1 MIACDLIRD
10 LRMYKLP
17 IEKFEKFRNDIFFI
31 DPNNPPKS
39 NDVEIYL
46 GDRINKHIIDGF
58 PNLKWIHLT
67 SVGFDKLIGLDRDDI
82 IITNSKGIMDSSIIS
97 TTLGFLFSLSRGIN
111 YCIKDKLDRYKF
123 DEYFHKVQDISNQT
137 CLIVGMGSIGNKLKT
152 ILESLDMKVIGITRD
167 NINKLD
173 DYLINSDVVVNL
185 LPYTNKTKSIF
196 NKKVFGKMKNN
207 SYFINVG
214 RGQTVVEEDLIY
226 VLKNNL
232 IAGAGLDV
240 FEKEPLSND
249 SELWKLDN
257 VILTPHIAGLS
268 KSYWD
273 KQYKLF
279 KDNFNRY
286 KNSKEMLNIINL
298 KRGY

>member
-10 LRMYKLP
+10 LKMYSLP
-17 IEKFEKFRNDIFFI
+17 MEKFYDFRDDIVFI

-39 NDVEIYL
+39 TDVEIYL
-46 GDRINKHIIDGF
+46 GDRINKNIISRL

-82 IITNSKGIMDSSIIS
+82 IITNSKGVMDSSIVS
-97 TTLGFLFSLSRGIN
+97 ASLGFLFSLSRGMN

-123 DEYFHKVQDISNQT
+123 DKYFNKVQDVSDKT
-137 CLIVGMGSIGNKLKT
+137 CLIVGMGNIGNKLK
-152 ILESLDMKVIGITRD
+152 IVLESLNMKVIGINSS

-173 DYLINSDVVVNL
+173 DYLTNSDFVINL
-185 LPYTNKTKSIF
+185 LPYTDKTKSIF
-196 NKKVFGKMKNN
+196 NKKAFGKMKYN

-226 VLKNNL
+226 ALKNNL

-240 FEKEPLSND
+240 FEKEPLSDD

-286 KNSKEMLNIINL
+286 KNSEKMLNRINL

>member
-39 NDVEIYL
+39 NDV
-46 GDRINKHIIDGF
+46 
-58 PNLKWIHLT
+58 
-67 SVGFDKLIGLDRDDI
+67 DKLIVLDRDDI

-123 DEYFHKVQDISNQT
+123 DKYFHKVQDISNQT

-152 ILESLDMKVIGITRD
+152 ILESLDMKVIGITSN

-286 KNSKEMLNIINL
+286 KNSEEMLNRINL

>member
-1 MIACDLIRD
+1 
-10 LRMYKLP
+10 
-17 IEKFEKFRNDIFFI
+17 
-31 DPNNPPKS
+31 
-39 NDVEIYL
+39 
-46 GDRINKHIIDGF
+46 
-58 PNLKWIHLT
+58 
-67 SVGFDKLIGLDRDDI
+67 
-82 IITNSKGIMDSSIIS
+82 
-97 TTLGFLFSLSRGIN
+97 
-111 YCIKDKLDRYKF
+111 
-123 DEYFHKVQDISNQT
+123 
-137 CLIVGMGSIGNKLKT
+137 
-152 ILESLDMKVIGITRD
+152 
-167 NINKLD
+167 
-173 DYLINSDVVVNL
+173 
-185 LPYTNKTKSIF
+185 
-196 NKKVFGKMKNN
+196 MKNN

>member
-46 GDRINKHIIDGF
+46 GDRINKHIIDRF

-123 DEYFHKVQDISNQT
+123 DKYFHKVQDISNQT

-152 ILESLDMKVIGITRD
+152 ILESLDMKVIGITSN

-207 SYFINVG
+207 SYIVNTS
-214 RGQTVVEEDLIY
+214 RGEIVNEHDIVEALRSGKLKGYATDVIEDEYGNRENSPILNG
-226 VLKNNL
+226 VKE
-232 IAGAGLDV
+232 GL
-240 FEKEPLSND
+240 N
-249 SELWKLDN
+249 
-257 VILTPHIAGLS
+257 ILVTPHIGGMTWEGQQKAYMWSIS
-268 KSYWD
+268 K
-273 KQYKLF
+273 L
-279 KDNFNRY
+279 
-286 KNSKEMLNIINL
+286 EEL
-298 KRGY
+298 K

>member
-1 MIACDLIRD
+1 MIACDLIRN
-10 LRMYKLP
+10 LRMYSLP
-17 IEKFEKFRNDIFFI
+17 MEKFYDFRDDIVFI
-31 DPNNPPKS
+31 DPENPPKS
-39 NDVEIYL
+39 DKVEIYL
-46 GDRINKHIIDGF
+46 GDRINKNIIDRF

-97 TTLGFLFSLSRGIN
+97 HTLGFIFSLSRGMN

-123 DEYFHKVQDISNQT
+123 EDYFYKTEDVGNKT
-137 CLIVGMGSIGNKLKT
+137 CLIAGMGNIGNKLKT
-152 ILESLDMKVIGITRD
+152 ILELLDMKVIGITSK
-167 NINKLD
+167 NIDKLD
-173 DYLINSDVVVNL
+173 EYVGISDFVVNL
-185 LPYTNKTKSIF
+185 LPYTNETKSIF
-196 NKKVFGKMKNN
+196 DKKVLGKFKLS
-207 SYFINVG
+207 SYFINIG

-240 FEKEPLSND
+240 FEKEPLSDD
-249 SELWKLDN
+249 SELWNLDN

-268 KSYWD
+268 KGYWD

-279 KDNFNRY
+279 KDNFDRY
-286 KNSKEMLNIINL
+286 KNSEEMINRINL